1 MRLFAYGPADAL
13 HPKTTSSVTSV
24 KSRLVLPCWYWL
36 TQVVLEMGVV
46 EVVVVVVVVVFMADM
61 MHVIAASS
69 YTQINV
75 IRVLK
80 LLGI

>member
-1 MRLFAYGPADAL
+1 VE
-13 HPKTTSSVTSV
+13 T
-24 KSRLVLPCWYWL
+24 
-36 TQVVLEMGVV
+36 GVV
-46 EVVVVVVVVVFMADM
+46 EVVVVAVVFMADM